1 MCKEL
6 YNDGR
11 IAAFFLLPNLIG
23 FSLFYLIPFV
33 MDSFKDGAVGGS
45 FVGGIG
51 FAASILYM
59 APMLLIFGFTK
70 KYLIKGI
77 QLSGAKD

>member
-45 FVGGIG
+45 FV
-51 FAASILYM
+51 
-59 APMLLIFGFTK
+59 
-70 KYLIKGI
+70 
-77 QLSGAKD
+77 